1 VSDSGVR
8 ARNTLRAALLLVL
21 VLLAGV
27 FGRGVPVLAESERA
41 PQLAAP
47 ALSTLVIAT
56 QVGRFPFAVE
66 LADTPEARIQ
76 GLQGRRHLAADRGM
90 LFDFDPPQ
98 PVAMWMKDTP
108 IALDM
113 LFLGADG
120 AVIGIARNARP
131 YSLELIRIDAP
142 VRAVLELNAGA
153 ADRIA
158 VREGDRVCHPLFRRS
173 GC

>member
-1 VSDSGVR
+1 MSVGGVR
-8 ARNTLRAALLLVL
+8 ERNTLRAASLLVL
-21 VLLAGV
+21 VLLVGV
-27 FGRGVPVLAESERA
+27 IGGGVPVLAQAERA
-41 PQLAAP
+41 PQPAAP

-56 QVGRFPFAVE
+56 QGGRFPFAVE

-76 GLQGRRHLAADRGM
+76 GLQGRRYLAADRGM

-120 AVIGIARNARP
+120 TVIGIARNAQP
-131 YSLELIRIDAP
+131 YSHALIRIDAP
-142 VRAVLELNAGA
+142 VRAVLELNAGT

-158 VREGDRVCHPLFRRS
+158 VREGDRVCHPLFRRA